1 MNLFDWSNYI
11 SEVVGT
17 VLTIVSWK
25 YLTKPFR
32 FLAMHIFLGTI
43 CDWTNYF
50 ILIRL
55 LHQYNI
61 WLSNLYIFIDVT
73 LVLLAARAMI
83 DHVFVKKSILLV
95 IIAFNI
101 WSIAHYDIHSLI
113 VNDRDYF
120 VGSMFI
126 GVSYFYVLF
135 EKYHSK
141 ETSLTK
147 NMIFWLS
154 FVQIVYYLVQIP
166 SLIVKNNTDTS
177 LSFMIIIMNINGVF
191 NTFLYPVTGLIFYYF
206 RRQQIKLLSTT
217 A

>member
-11 SEVVGT
+11 SEVIGT
-17 VLTIVSWK
+17 VLTVVSWK
-25 YLTKPFR
+25 YLAKPFR
-32 FLAMHIFLGTI
+32 FLALHIILGTMV
-43 CDWTNYF
+43 DWTSYF
-50 ILIRL
+50 VIIKH

-61 WLSNLYIFIDVT
+61 WLVNLYLFLDVT

-95 IIAFNI
+95 IIAFDL
-101 WSIAHYDIHSLI
+101 WSIAHYDFHSI
-113 VNDRDYF
+113 ITNDRDYI
-120 VGSMFI
+120 VGSILI

-154 FVQIVYYLVQIP
+154 FVQIMYYLVQIP
-166 SLIVKNNTDTS
+166 SLVVKNNTDTS
-177 LSFMIIIMNINGVF
+177 MSFMIIIQNINGVF
-191 NTFLYPVTGLIFYYF
+191 NTFLYPVTGLIFYYN
-206 RRQQIKLLSTT
+206 RRQQIKLLSKKV
-217 A
+217 